1 MIRLRTQRGA
11 ADFAFDISE
20 PLARAGRFQG
30 FTTDDVIY
38 FIMPDRFADGDLNAE
53 LAARL
58 RRLAE
63 LYGRHPALPPEQRPE
78 HTAESYEFK
87 QTWG

>member
-1 MIRLRTQRGA
+1 MNTPATMSGNWA
-11 ADFAFDISE
+11 W
-20 PLARAGRFQG
+20 RF
-30 FTTDDVIY
+30 
-38 FIMPDRFADGDLNAE
+38 REGDLSE
-53 LAARL
+53 DLSARL

-63 LYGRHPALPPEQRPE
+63 TYGRYPALPPEQRPE

>member
-1 MIRLRTQRGA
+1 MNTPATMSGNWAGA
-11 ADFAFDISE
+11 S
-20 PLARAGRFQG
+20 ARA
-30 FTTDDVIY
+30 TSTKT
-38 FIMPDRFADGDLNAE
+38 LS
-53 LAARL
+53 ARL

-63 LYGRHPALPPEQRPE
+63 LYGRYPAVPPEQRPE

>member
-1 MIRLRTQRGA
+1 MNTPATMSGNW
-11 ADFAFDISE
+11 SW
-20 PLARAGRFQG
+20 RF
-30 FTTDDVIY
+30 
-38 FIMPDRFADGDLNAE
+38 RDGDLRE
-53 LAARL
+53 ESGARL

-63 LYGRHPALPPEQRPE
+63 LYGRFPAVAPGERPE

>member
-1 MIRLRTQRGA
+1 MSGNW
-11 ADFAFDISE
+11 SW
-20 PLARAGRFQG
+20 RF
-30 FTTDDVIY
+30 
-38 FIMPDRFADGDLNAE
+38 REGDLNEE

-63 LYGRHPALPPEQRPE
+63 LYGRYPAVPPERRPE
-78 HTAESYEFK
+78 HTAESYESK

>member
-1 MIRLRTQRGA
+1 MNTPATMSGNWAWRFREGA
-11 ADFAFDISE
+11 
-20 PLARAGRFQG
+20 
-30 FTTDDVIY
+30 
-38 FIMPDRFADGDLNAE
+38 LNEE

-58 RRLAE
+58 RRFAE
-63 LYGRHPALPPEQRPE
+63 LYGRHPVMRERPE